1 MDGSTCLA
9 VVSSPKY
16 CLPSSHKK
24 MMQPKAMSSTRC
36 MSGHHFRV
44 RTYSSCRNILG
55 VYFAGEKVRKH
66 SFFVEPITISRN
78 YSLSKSI
85 RISATVTPIRPV
97 KGTRQND
104 GGYSRP
110 STRSV
115 SQVVGKKQDEFR
127 KVGKSSADK
136 PDDWSKG
143 WPGGE
148 KALNGWVEMLEL
160 KPSVAR
166 EFAQSYDPDKLADM
180 MAEQPGQVR
189 ARAFSI
195 IKNLGFFAANVL
207 LDKQLGR
214 QNKQSRLQRARELR
228 QILCQLGPSFI
239 KVGQSLSVRPD
250 ICPQEYL
257 DEFSGLQDNIPSF
270 PTSIA
275 FALIKEELGVPLE
288 DVFSEISLEP
298 VAAASLGQV
307 YKARLRST
315 GELVAVKVQ
324 RPGIGDS
331 IALDMFLVRKAAAWA
346 DENTEISRS
355 TPLVN
360 IVDEFASRLFAEL
373 DYIKEG
379 HNAERFDS
387 LYGSLPRIRV
397 PKIYWEHTSRR
408 VLTMKW
414 IEGVKLTDEH
424 GLRGYGMKAVDF
436 VDLGVDCT
444 MRQLLE
450 HGYFHADPHP
460 GNILATR
467 AGELVYLDF
476 GMMSE
481 APLSARYG
489 IMAHVVHLVNREY
502 GAMARDYYTLGFLDS
517 NVDVAPLVPELANFF
532 DDVLNKSVSELNLK
546 SIIDG
551 LAEVLYRFPF
561 QVPAYYALIARSLTV
576 LEGIA
581 MRSDPSYKLIA
592 RAYPY
597 IAKRLLTDEAE
608 ELRGALEEFLIQN
621 GSFRWA
627 RLEDLINEGR
637 KVGGI
642 REEQLW
648 SFLHW
653 LVSEQ
658 KAYGVRG
665 ALVHDL
671 IPIIEAVGID
681 ATRSAAASIAGI
693 MRISREEA
701 EALVDRAI
709 PLKLSERQALQ
720 RALLLQGIGGTA
732 ASSSAR
738 TESPAK
744 REVEEQR
751 GRAPWDIPTEF
762 ISSVQG
768 SVDGVRQQIERTREQ
783 FDRTVPE
790 LQRLLESPN
799 LANMANEIGRGL
811 LTRLSAR
818 ALKIVLREDPNKE
831 Q

>member
-1 MDGSTCLA
+1 MLQSHDNA
-9 VVSSPKY
+9 VQSKAISSDRV
-16 CLPSSHKK
+16 L
-24 MMQPKAMSSTRC
+24 
-36 MSGHHFRV
+36 SGCHSRV
-44 RTYSSCRNILG
+44 RNRSSGRDIFGANSP
-55 VYFAGEKVRKH
+55 VEKTRKL
-66 SFFVEPITISRN
+66 SFNVEPNMINRN
-78 YSLSKSI
+78 HSLLKYV
-85 RISATVTPIRPV
+85 RISATVTPIRPL
-97 KGTRQND
+97 KATKQKETGDRR
-104 GGYSRP
+104 S
-110 STRSV
+110 STRPV
-115 SQVVGKKQDEFR
+115 SQVLGESQNEFR
-127 KVGKSSADK
+127 KVGKSSPGK
-136 PDDWSKG
+136 LDDWSKG

-148 KALNGWVEMLEL
+148 KALKGWVEMLEL

-166 EFAQSYDPDKLADM
+166 EFAQSYDPDRLADM
-180 MAEQPGQVR
+180 MAEQPGRVR

-195 IKNLGFFAANVL
+195 MKNLGLFAANVL
-207 LDKQLGR
+207 LDKQLGV
-214 QNKQSRLQRARELR
+214 QNSQRRLQRARELR
-228 QILCQLGPSFI
+228 QILCHLGPSFV

-257 DEFSGLQDNIPSF
+257 DEFSGLQDRIPSF
-270 PTSIA
+270 PTPIA

-288 DVFSEISLEP
+288 DVFTEISLEP

-346 DENTEISRS
+346 DANTEISRS
-355 TPLVN
+355 TRLVD

-379 HNAERFDS
+379 RNAEHFDS

-397 PKIYWEHTSRR
+397 PKIHWEFTSRR
-408 VLTMKW
+408 VLTMEW
-414 IEGVKLTDEH
+414 IEGVKLTDER

-517 NVDVAPLVPELANFF
+517 SVDVAPLVPELANFF
-532 DDVLNKSVSELNLK
+532 DDVLNKSVSEFNLK
-546 SIIDG
+546 SVIDG
-551 LAEVLYRFPF
+551 LAEVLYQFPF
-561 QVPAYYALIARSLTV
+561 KVPAYYALIARSLTV

-581 MRSDPSYKLIA
+581 MRSDPSYRLIA

-627 RLEDLINEGR
+627 RLEDLIKEGR

-665 ALVHDL
+665 ALVNDL
-671 IPIIEAVGID
+671 IPIIEAVGIN

-720 RALLLQGIGGTA
+720 RALLLQGIGDTA
-732 ASSSAR
+732 ASSSAKSEIP
-738 TESPAK
+738 TQ
-744 REVEEQR
+744 REPEQQR
-751 GRAPWDIPTEF
+751 GQAPWDIPVDF
-762 ISSVQG
+762 FNSVQEG
-768 SVDGVRQQIERTREQ
+768 VDGVRKQIDRTREQ

-790 LQRLLESPN
+790 LQRLFNSPN
-799 LANMANEIGRGL
+799 LAGMANEIGRGL

-818 ALKIVLREDPNKE
+818 ALKVVLREDTKE
-831 Q
+831 DQ